1 MGAGFAVGGLRGDIV
16 GAGSYAIAWVFSW
29 KIKHLRGNL
38 NAFDYM
44 GIISGLC
51 ADYIIYYLS
60 PPLGDNRDNV
70 DAFFRPKKGKSPYLE
85 DPPHQNFRPLV
96 F

>member
-1 MGAGFAVGGLRGDIV
+1 VCVCEGVYLYAVLCAVCVLWIN
-16 GAGSYAIAWVFSW
+16 
-29 KIKHLRGNL
+29 KNKHLAQNYNVL
-38 NAFDYM
+38 DYM
-44 GIISGLC
+44 RIILGLC
-51 ADYIIYYLS
+51 ADYIMHYLS

-70 DAFFRPKKGKSPYLE
+70 DAFFRPKKGKPPYLE